1 MKALDMGDT
10 CSLLLVRRSAIS
22 LCSYEIYDYINYD
35 YLILKYVD
43 SNTCILSIGC

>member
-1 MKALDMGDT
+1 VKPSDMGDT
-10 CSLLLVRRSAIS
+10 CSLLSVRRSAIA

-43 SNTCILSIGC
+43 

>member
-1 MKALDMGDT
+1 MKPSDMGDT
-10 CSLLLVRRSAIS
+10 CLLLSVRRSAIS

-43 SNTCILSIGC
+43 